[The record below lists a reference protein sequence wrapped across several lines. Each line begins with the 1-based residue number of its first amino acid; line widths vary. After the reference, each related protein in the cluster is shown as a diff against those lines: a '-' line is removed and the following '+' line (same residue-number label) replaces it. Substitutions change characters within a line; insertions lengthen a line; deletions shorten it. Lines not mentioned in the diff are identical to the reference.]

1 MFSLR
6 DLRFLLMSLYLDVLR
21 SQRIIGFSILITH
34 NSTRS
39 DHMDAL
45 CGRLVIHSFVRS
57 FIHSLS
63 PVGHKVAVDD
73 PCFCAPNFNSR
84 NDSEE

>member
-21 SQRIIGFSILITH
+21 TQRIIGFSILITH

-45 CGRLVIHSFVRS
+45 CGWMTRDSFVRSFVRS
-57 FIHSLS
+57 FIV
-63 PVGHKVAVDD
+63 PGGT
-73 PCFCAPNFNSR
+73 
-84 NDSEE
+84 